1 MGGAHMSYDLRRLKI
16 AMLLKISTSGHVSG
30 QFFDSVAMLIKH
42 PPPPPPLPLLLP
54 PSGVEPKIV
63 ALAPKVCALSS
74 PLSSTAVTP

>member
-16 AMLLKISTSGHVSG
+16 AMLLKISTKGHDSG
-30 QFFDSVAMLIKH
+30 QFFDSAATLIKH
-42 PPPPPPLPLLLP
+42 PPPPLPLLLP

-63 ALAPKVCALSS
+63 ALAPKVWALSS